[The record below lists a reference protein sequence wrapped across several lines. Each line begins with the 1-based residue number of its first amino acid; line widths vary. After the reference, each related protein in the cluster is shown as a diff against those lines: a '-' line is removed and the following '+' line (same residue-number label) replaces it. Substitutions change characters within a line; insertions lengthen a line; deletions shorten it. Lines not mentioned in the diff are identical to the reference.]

1 MLCDIQYL
9 CSITVCKVTK
19 LENMSTVIII
29 KEIQII
35 YCHSLQLKILKRGLE
50 LLAEGGR
57 LIYSTCSFNPVE
69 DEAVVATM
77 LSRCE
82 GKGNI
87 LLVYHRHRNYHVL
100 NFVIVV
106 DCPSLYNLNSVGIVP
121 CV

>member
-1 MLCDIQYL
+1 MYVL
-9 CSITVCKVTK
+9 ITSFCKVTK

-87 LLVYHRHRNYHVL
+87 LLVYRRNRHRNYHVL

-106 DCPSLYNLNSVGIVP
+106 DCPSLYNLNSVGIMP